1 MSDLQKQVME
11 MVGEMS
17 EENLKVFVQFMK
29 MFIQPKNDAI
39 MNADTRP
46 VMKTVKRI
54 GIAESEEL
62 YDHDYD
68 FDEYNGEIAKMFG
81 VVE

>member
-1 MSDLQKQVME
+1 MSDLQEQVMQ
-11 MVGEMS
+11 MVEEMS

-29 MFIQPKNDAI
+29 KFVQPKNDVI
-39 MNADTRP
+39 MSADTHP
-46 VMKTVKRI
+46 IKTVKRI

-68 FDEYNGEIAKMFG
+68 FDEYNSEIEKMFG
-81 VVE
+81 AVG